1 MHSNLYRM
9 AAIAL
14 LQGMV
19 FYGPVA
25 TLYRQTCGLSVFDIA
40 LIESLSMGLCIA
52 LEIPWGV
59 IADRIGYRRT
69 LIFCNGLAFLSKIVF
84 WQATGFGWFLAERV
98 MLSVVQSGTSGVDV
112 SILYLSCDECDRQK
126 AFGLY
131 SAMSMAGLLFA
142 AILFSLFIQ
151 DRYRLAGFLT
161 AVTYGAATLLT
172 LGLVDVPPQAQ
183 THRSQRGPF
192 RSLLRQTLQNRRLL
206 GFLIAVALL
215 SETHQTITVFL
226 SQLQFVRVGL
236 IDSEIGFIF
245 IITTLV
251 GTGAAASSAV
261 TQKLGIHPS
270 VLILCGTSLIA
281 CIVLALIPSPA
292 PAMAGI
298 WLLRLSN
305 SLFQP
310 LQIAL
315 QNRQIQTAHRA
326 TALSIHAMLTD
337 CIAIGTNLA
346 FGMLSEISLTMAFL
360 FGGALCLVSPLLFRG
375 FLKSLRDERPKA

>member
-1 MHSNLYRM
+1 M

-69 LIFCNGLAFLSKIVF
+69 LIFCNSLAFLSKIVF

-98 MLSVVQSGTSGVDV
+98 MLSIVQSGTSGVDV
-112 SILYLSCDECDRQK
+112 SILYLSCDERDRQK

-151 DRYRLAGFLT
+151 NRYRLAGFLT

-192 RSLLRQTLQNRRLL
+192 RSLLRQTLQNRHLL

-236 IDSEIGFIF
+236 TDSEIGFIF
-245 IITTLV
+245 ILTTLV

-261 TQKLGIHPS
+261 TRRLGIA
-270 VLILCGTSLIA
+270 SLIA

-292 PAMAGI
+292 PAIAGI

-375 FLKSLRDERPKA
+375 FLKSLRDERPEA